1 MAACV
6 QALTNIKATLQLRAE
21 VEELHKELAVHH
33 GRPLE
38 RMRVVVL
45 CPAIVVT
52 DLLTSGEEATGGA
65 VKARVT
71 CEEDNAV
78 CLLRT
83 L

>member
-1 MAACV
+1 MSTPSGPYGTSKLAALGL
-6 QALTNIKATLQLRAE
+6 A
-21 VEELHKELAVHH
+21 EELHKELAVHH